1 MRATKVG
8 KLRFPDVSTFIWP
21 SAAWGSTEDSE
32 VREVLGE
39 FGSDVCGKINESL
52 KAVKNF

>member
-1 MRATKVG
+1 MYHQKCGRA
-8 KLRFPDVSTFIWP
+8 TFIWP

-39 FGSDVCGKINESL
+39 FGSDVCSKINESL